1 MGFTINYR
9 IFFENKK
16 QDVCHLCFLMEIDVV
31 IYIFSNYFNS
41 KTKGKFFLSMS
52 ILEFKVTNGVSCV
65 TSGVPLNMPACQ
77 DYTGLT
83 CSAISGNCT

>member
-31 IYIFSNYFNS
+31 IYIFQI
-41 KTKGKFFLSMS
+41 
-52 ILEFKVTNGVSCV
+52 ILIQKQKENFVYHC
-65 TSGVPLNMPACQ
+65 LF
-77 DYTGLT
+77 
-83 CSAISGNCT
+83 